1 MSTKAKNTL
10 NLCSLIVFFMMV
22 GTYIGGLAVNIQ
34 ATPIN
39 PTSIP
44 TVGNAELQGDIWY
57 VDGNR
62 LNNSGDGK
70 TWASAYKLLAT
81 AMAASHA
88 DIARSS
94 DRQWAARNTIYVK
107 GDSLDEDL
115 TKLAQKTDIV
125 GVGSC
130 HQHPRPRLEG
140 NHVIEAQTTA
150 EYLGC
155 RFFNIEFY
163 CGTAGVIM
171 TIPANQNGTIF
182 QDCVFNGN
190 SIATIGIQLT
200 STHDTEVNNCRFV
213 NGFSTSCVAVAAGAI
228 TNFYV
233 RDCIIQ
239 GAGIGIDFNCTTSQ
253 AVDCWLIDNLIH
265 TVGMPIDSESDTELL
280 SIAVVGNRMITD
292 IDTTTS
298 TDGYDFTLTMSA
310 GNLLT
315 GADETDNI
323 PVINNA
329 EG

>member
-1 MSTKAKNTL
+1 MTL
-10 NLCSLIVFFMMV
+10 
-22 GTYIGGLAVNIQ
+22 
-34 ATPIN
+34 IN
-39 PTSIP
+39 KKDIP
-44 TVGNAELQGDIWY
+44 TLGNAELQGDIYY
-57 VDGNR
+57 VDGNMV
-62 LNNSGDGK
+62 NDGGDGK
-70 TWASAYKLLAT
+70 SWASAYKSLAT

-88 DIARSS
+88 DIARSA
-94 DRQWAARNTIYVK
+94 DRQWAGRNTIYVK

-115 TKLAQKTDIV
+115 TKLAQKTDII

-130 HQHPRPRLEG
+130 HQYPRPRLEG
-140 NHVIEAQTTA
+140 NHVIEAQTTN

-163 CGTAGVIM
+163 CGAAGVIM

-200 STHDTEVNNCRFV
+200 STYDTEINNCRFI
-213 NGFSTSCVAVAAGAI
+213 NGFSTSCIAVAAGAI
-228 TNFYV
+228 GNFIV
-233 RDCIIQ
+233 RDCMIQ
-239 GAGIGIDFNCTTSQ
+239 GQGIGIDFDPTTST
-253 AVDCWLIDNLIH
+253 AVDCWIIDNLIH
-265 TVGMPIDSESDTELL
+265 TVGLPIDSESDTELL

-298 TDGYDFTLTMSA
+298 TDGYDFVLTMAA
-310 GNLLT
+310 GNLIT